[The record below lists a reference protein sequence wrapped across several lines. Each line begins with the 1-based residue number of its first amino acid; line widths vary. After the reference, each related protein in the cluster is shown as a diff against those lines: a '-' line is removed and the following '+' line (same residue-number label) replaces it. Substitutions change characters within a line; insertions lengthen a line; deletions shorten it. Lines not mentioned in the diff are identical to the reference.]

1 MLSTAVDDLCFG
13 STAGQG
19 SDAGT
24 NLRNHAAVDLTADDQ
39 LLGLFKGHG
48 GNKAV
53 FITVIGINTAYVGQ
67 HQQLF
72 CLQRTCDFAG
82 NAVGVDVVG
91 FTLCAHAG
99 GSDNRNKAVIE
110 QAVNQLGV
118 DVFNIANITDINE
131 VNLAVFV
138 NVCQMLFSLNKVSIL
153 AV

>member
-13 STAGQG
+13 SAAGQG
-19 SDAGT
+19 GDAGT
-24 NLRNHAAVDLTADDQ
+24 NLGDHAAVDFAADNQ

-53 FITVIGINTAYVGQ
+53 FITVVRINTAYIGQ

-72 CLQRTCDFAG
+72 SLQRACNFTG
-82 NAVGVDVVG
+82 NAVSVDVVG

-99 GSDNRNKAVIE
+99 GSDNRNKAVIK

-118 DVFNIANITDINE
+118 DVLNIANVADINE
-131 VNLAVFV
+131 VNLTVFI
-138 NVCQMLFSLNKVSIL
+138 NVGQMLFSLDEVSIL